1 MLAIL
6 NCDSNG
12 ENRTT
17 WEVNDIVT
25 RWCQPQSLLA
35 AHGALPLT
43 PRHCCTLTLPVATA
57 LAGFWK
63 IQPQKKAQPKP
74 LFTSPR
80 SPCRQHSTPQPGSA
94 SAGSFLKVGGNSGGT
109 AQPCLTKAPHA
120 PCAVTAPLLA
130 GVIMAS
136 ASGLCGTCAQVSINR
151 WALKHK
157 CALELQKA
165 VLGHTCRHLC
175 VEPPCAPCSCC
186 VLPPVITRQ
195 SPPLLL
201 IPYLAR

>member
-12 ENRTT
+12 RNRTT
-17 WEVNDIVT
+17 WEVNNIVT
-25 RWCQPQSLLA
+25 RRCQPQPLLA
-35 AHGALPLT
+35 THGAPPLT
-43 PRHCCTLTLPVATA
+43 PCHCHTLTLPVAIA
-57 LAGFWK
+57 LARFWK
-63 IQPQKKAQPKP
+63 IQPQKKTQPK
-74 LFTSPR
+74 LMFTSPR
-80 SPCRQHSTPQPGSA
+80 SPCRQHSTPPPSSA
-94 SAGSFLKVGGNSGGT
+94 SAGSFLKVGGNRGGT
-109 AQPCLTKAPHA
+109 AQSCLTKAPHA
-120 PCAVTAPLLA
+120 VPVLWLPRCWQVFSWLLQA
-130 GVIMAS
+130 ACV
-136 ASGLCGTCAQVSINR
+136 GLVHR

-157 CALELQKA
+157 RALELQKA